1 MPQNVVDL
9 DGLFGGGSGSG
20 GGSGVVDLD
29 SLMSPGPA
37 PLPTTTPAASHRRHY
52 GVATGIG
59 PREPSMME
67 RLQRL
72 AEDIWRTPGRMV
84 DSATNYYA
92 GIPTPLPGPNDSE
105 YPGSVL
111 HAPNDIPAAQL
122 AAEALVP
129 EEEARASYPAAA
141 HRALLD
147 TILPFGTDPMN
158 AMVGVG
164 LQNAPSMVSRVA
176 AAGFA
181 GAGAKSAADQT
192 RAAVAA
198 YDQGGMSPQVLRE
211 GLGAGGSAVLAAL
224 GARHAVTPGVQPR
237 VTSDFMEAL
246 NESLQAQRDLSPR
259 LGPKT
264 TPVRPSPTEVS
275 VPGEKPTPEITLS
288 PMAGQAAPDAM
299 LPAQSQVG
307 VARPGTAAMSS
318 RLRSVDAMRRVAAL
332 ENKNELDNIIVQE
345 GQKTG
350 QAGGQRELEAMQ
362 KRDMLAAREAE
373 AKSQLEMNIPS
384 FARQPVTPE
393 PQTPGFMIGNR
404 GAYQSNTVEG
414 VDTLMNH
421 YASQGADLSKTTFG
435 SEYLTAPDGSVLVRH
450 VGSDGTVAAA
460 MIKSDGTV
468 ADLAALESRRG
479 TSSAGRLLYSLGE
492 LGARIPDIQKLS
504 PDSYGVLSRVA
515 DRMGVTLDYLRTNP
529 EAIRDMVRQKI
540 AQRRGD
546 AGPGV
551 GSLDSEGN
559 AAAGTGDPGTSTGE
573 GFLGPADTRPSTSI
587 AAIPGE
593 RLNPEAR
600 AQSVEADSGLGGGVP
615 VGPEPWQGPSGGGH
629 VVDLDAIAK
638 DIGLDPAPGTFP
650 GAAKRA
656 ILPQEEVL
664 RRIPGVGEQLY
675 QHVTKYRTR
684 ADTLAGS
691 LKARVLRA
699 TSDFTPEDWSQLI
712 TSMNTGQVEGTAPK
726 VQSAYSVIK
735 DQVLTPLWNL
745 ASSAG
750 ATDVQPKENFF
761 PSMKRTS
768 GTPEPRP
775 EPSFGQERLKGST
788 VASLETSRTSPAED
802 LIQTPQVLDRYINDV
817 AHRVA
822 EAEILG
828 PDLGKVGELIKSLP
842 PDQRVY
848 AQKAL
853 TRITGTEYIDQT
865 GRNLG
870 MLRRAKAIVALPFAG
885 ATQYGQV
892 VPTIAS
898 GGMGNS
904 VKALTEMFRNYHEA
918 QARAFESGSLA
929 PTLSGETLSTNTG
942 TSSGLYG
949 IGTADMHMRI
959 LANETG
965 LKMAQARG
973 LSGQA
978 ALDFAREFVNQTQ
991 YRTEAEKLPQW
1002 STSPVG
1008 KTVTQF
1014 MPFGY
1019 RHAIY
1024 LKNMIESGNG
1034 ATVARYMALAPLVG
1048 YAVAAAKSGMKGY
1061 NPEDV
1066 TMLDALR
1073 ASGGG
1078 GAFEDL
1084 LNRMTSRDPALSL
1097 AGPVAENAHDL
1108 VDAFTSGKPVKAAA
1122 ATAATL
1128 VPGFGGQISREILAG
1143 NDESKLPPKPGWVGR
1158 LRDVVQDRPSSTRA
1172 TLQRLEEEQA
1182 LLKTTRGQVDA
1193 RYPKDSSS
1201 ATLTP
1206 IEKLGKTQKLTRRAQ
1221 VVSEVL
1227 DQLARGD
1234 VSAARRLLAKAR
1246 REGFKNL
1253 TLENISAGR
1262 DLISDTAP

>member
-1 MPQNVVDL
+1 MPNVVDL
-9 DGLFGGGSGSG
+9 DSLFGGGG
-20 GGSGVVDLD
+20 GNVVDLD
-29 SLMSPGPA
+29 SLMSGSKPVSA
-37 PLPTTTPAASHRRHY
+37 PITRHPFA
-52 GVATGIG
+52 GAQIG
-59 PREPSMME
+59 PRRLSMTE
-67 RLQRL
+67 RLSQL
-72 AEDIWRTPGRMV
+72 VSDIWHTPGRMV
-84 DSATNYYA
+84 DSAANAYA
-92 GIPTPLPGPNDSE
+92 GIPTPLPSANDEE
-105 YPGSVL
+105 YQGGFW
-111 HAPNDIPAAQL
+111 HAPNDTPAAQL

-129 EEEARASYPAAA
+129 EEEARRSYPAAA
-141 HRALLD
+141 HRAILD
-147 TILPFGTDPMN
+147 TVLPFGTDPMN
-158 AMVGVG
+158 AAVGIG
-164 LQNAPSMVSRVA
+164 LQNVPSMTSRIA
-176 AAGFA
+176 SAGFA
-181 GAGAKSAADQT
+181 GYGAKTASEQA
-192 RAAVAA
+192 RAAQTA
-198 YDQGGMSPQVLRE
+198 YEEGGMSPEVLRE
-211 GLGAGGSAVLAAL
+211 SLSAGGNALLAGL
-224 GARHAVTPGVQPR
+224 GARHAIKPTVAPR

-246 NESLQAQRDLSPR
+246 NASLQAPQDMSPR
-259 LGPKT
+259 LAPKRPT
-264 TPVRPSPTEVS
+264 TKPGRTEVS
-275 VPGEKPTPEITLS
+275 VPGERPTPEITLS
-288 PMAGQAAPDAM
+288 PMAGQAAPDAQ

-307 VARPGTAAMSS
+307 AARPGTQAMSE
-318 RLRSVDAMRRVAAL
+318 RLRSVDAMRRVAAM
-332 ENKNELDNIIVQE
+332 EQKNELDNLIVQE
-345 GQKTG
+345 GQKMG
-350 QAGGQRELEAMQ
+350 AAGGQREMEAIQ

-373 AKSQLEMNIPS
+373 AKSQLEANVPS
-384 FARQPVTPE
+384 FARRPVTPE
-393 PQTPGFMIGNR
+393 PQTPGFTIGNR

-421 YASQGADLSKTTFG
+421 YASQGAELSHTTFG
-435 SEYLTAPDGSVLVRH
+435 SEYMTAPDGSVLIRH
-450 VGSDGTVAAA
+450 VGPDGTVAAA
-460 MIKSDGTV
+460 MIKPNGTV
-468 ADLAALESRRG
+468 ADLAAVESRRG

-492 LGARIPDIQKLS
+492 LGARVPDISALS
-504 PDSYGVLSRVA
+504 PDSYGVLNRLAS
-515 DRMGVTLDYLRTNP
+515 RMGVTVEYLRTNP

-540 AQRRGD
+540 AQRRGN

-551 GSLDSEGN
+551 DGVVAGGAE
-559 AAAGTGDPGTSTGE
+559 APGTGDPGTGE
-573 GFLGPADTRPSTSI
+573 GAGVLGPGNARPSTPV
-587 AAIPGE
+587 AAITAE

-600 AQSVEADSGLGGGVP
+600 AQSVEADSGLGSGVP

-629 VVDLDAIAK
+629 VVDLDAIAS

-699 TSDFTPEDWSQLI
+699 TSDFAPEDWSQLI
-712 TSMNTGQVEGTAPK
+712 AAMNTGQVEGTSPK
-726 VQSAYSVIK
+726 IQSAFSIIK
-735 DQVLTPLWNL
+735 DQVLTPLWNM
-745 ASSAG
+745 AAAAG
-750 ATDVQPKENFF
+750 ATEVQPKENFF
-761 PSMKRTS
+761 PAMERKS
-768 GTPEPRP
+768 GVSEPRP
-775 EPSFGQERLKGST
+775 EPSFGQEQLKGNS
-788 VASLETSRTSPAED
+788 VASLETSRISPTEA
-802 LIQTPQVLDRYINDV
+802 LVQTPQVLDRYINDV
-817 AHRVA
+817 SHRVA

-828 PDLGKVGELIKSLP
+828 PDMERIGDLIRNLP
-842 PDQRVY
+842 PDRRVY

-853 TRITGTEYIDQT
+853 MRATGTEYIDQT

-870 MLRRAKAIVALPFAG
+870 KLRRAKAIVALPFAG

-898 GGMGNS
+898 GGVGNT
-904 VKALTEMFRNYHEA
+904 VRALTKMFSSYPET
-918 QARAFESGSLA
+918 QARAYESGALS
-929 PTLSGETLSTNTG
+929 PTLSGETLATNTG

-965 LKMAQARG
+965 LQLARSKG

-978 ALDFAREFVNQTQ
+978 ALDFAREFANQTQ

-1034 ATVARYMALAPLVG
+1034 AQVARYLALAPVVG
-1048 YAVAAAKSGMKGY
+1048 YAVAAAKAGMKGY
-1061 NPEDV
+1061 DPEDV
-1066 TMLDALR
+1066 TALDALR

-1084 LNRMTSRDPALSL
+1084 LNRMTSHDPALSL

-1108 VDAFTSGKPVKAAA
+1108 VDAVASGEPGKAAA
-1122 ATAATL
+1122 ATAATF

-1143 NDESKLPPKPGWVGR
+1143 NDENKLPTRPGWVGR
-1158 LRDVVQDRPSSTRA
+1158 LRDAVQERPSSTRA
-1172 TLQRLEEEQA
+1172 TLRRLEEEQR
-1182 LLKTTRGQVDA
+1182 LLKATRGQVDA

-1253 TLENISAGR
+1253 TLENITAGR
-1262 DLISDTAP
+1262 DLTSDTAP